1 MRSHKTNTFQSFNL
15 LDFLK
20 QLGKADWVFQI
31 LTVGID
37 ILSKDRFDRLL
48 KLVQQKAS
56 EASARFTGSVQK
68 VLVEDVNEHDETM
81 VTGRMSNNLLVH
93 FKETPDL
100 IGQIVD
106 VLLE

>member
-1 MRSHKTNTFQSFNL
+1 MI
-15 LDFLK
+15 
-20 QLGKADWVFQI
+20 V
-31 LTVGID
+31 
-37 ILSKDRFDRLL
+37 LL

-93 FKETPDL
+93 FKGTPDL

-106 VLLE
+106 VHLEECKRLLLYWKIIRIIYKILKITR